1 MFFVFFGLWVILN
14 GRWTTEI
21 GVFGLVFA
29 AIMYAFT
36 WKFLGYSPRVGMALI
51 RRLPD
56 ALRYGALLLSEIVKA
71 NLNVMRMIL
80 NKDFEPQP
88 QLVHFDVDLE
98 RSRHLVTLAN
108 SITLTPGTITV
119 NLEDNHFTVHCLDAS
134 LVDGLDDGA
143 MVQALE
149 AMERAA
155 DEPDPDRTPTDDA
168 PEAPEAAEDP
178 VVEPEAAAQEFVP
191 EAIAAEESASEDI
204 VSEES
209 ASDEIPD
216 WVLDDGAQAES
227 DGTMPEDGREA
238 NEHEH

>member
-1 MFFVFFGLWVILN
+1 MFLVFFGLWVILN

-29 AIMYAFT
+29 AAMYAFT
-36 WKFLGYSPRVGMALI
+36 CAFLGYSPRVGMALV

-56 ALRYGALLLSEIVKA
+56 ALRYGALLLTEIVKA

-80 NKDFEPQP
+80 NKQFEPEP
-88 QLVHFDVDLE
+88 QLVHFDVDLR

-149 AMERAA
+149 AMERAS
-155 DEPDPDRTPTDDA
+155 DTPDPDRTPTDDA

-178 VVEPEAAAQEFVP
+178 VLEPEAAQEAAADEAAADEAAADEGEAWAMDAGAQDDAYVTTP
-191 EAIAAEESASEDI
+191 
-204 VSEES
+204 
-209 ASDEIPD
+209 
-216 WVLDDGAQAES
+216 DDG
-227 DGTMPEDGREA
+227 GEA

>member
-29 AIMYAFT
+29 AVMYAFT
-36 WKFLGYSPRVGMALI
+36 CAFLGYSPRVGAALI

-56 ALRYGALLLSEIVKA
+56 ALGYGALLLREIVRA

-119 NLEDNHFTVHCLDAS
+119 SVDGSRFTVHCLSRSMIEGIESGGIAR
-134 LVDGLDDGA
+134 LLGK
-143 MVQALE
+143 ME
-149 AMERAA
+149 A
-155 DEPDPDRTPTDDA
+155 
-168 PEAPEAAEDP
+168 
-178 VVEPEAAAQEFVP
+178 V
-191 EAIAAEESASEDI
+191 
-204 VSEES
+204 
-209 ASDEIPD
+209 
-216 WVLDDGAQAES
+216 
-227 DGTMPEDGREA
+227 
-238 NEHEH
+238 

>member
-29 AIMYAFT
+29 AVMYAFT
-36 WKFLGYSPRVGMALI
+36 CAFLGYSPRVGAALI

-56 ALRYGALLLSEIVKA
+56 ALGYGALLLREIVRA

-119 NLEDNHFTVHCLDAS
+119 NLEDNHFTVHCLDRS
-134 LVDGLDDGA
+134 LMDGLDDGA

-149 AMERAA
+149 AMERRS
-155 DEPDPDRTPTDDA
+155 DTPDPDRTPTDDA
-168 PEAPEAAEDP
+168 PEAAEAADDPVIEPEDAAQEPAAEDS
-178 VVEPEAAAQEFVP
+178 
-191 EAIAAEESASEDI
+191 AAEEAAL
-204 VSEES
+204 EETT
-209 ASDEIPD
+209 P
-216 WVLDDGAQAES
+216 DDG
-227 DGTMPEDGREA
+227 GEA

>member
-29 AIMYAFT
+29 AVMYAFT
-36 WKFLGYSPRVGMALI
+36 CAFLGYSPRVGAALI

-56 ALRYGALLLSEIVKA
+56 ALGYGALLLREIVRA

-119 NLEDNHFTVHCLDAS
+119 NLEDNHFTVHCLDRS
-134 LVDGLDDGA
+134 LMDGLDDGA
-143 MVQALE
+143 MV
-149 AMERAA
+149 
-155 DEPDPDRTPTDDA
+155 
-168 PEAPEAAEDP
+168 
-178 VVEPEAAAQEFVP
+178 
-191 EAIAAEESASEDI
+191 
-204 VSEES
+204 
-209 ASDEIPD
+209 
-216 WVLDDGAQAES
+216 
-227 DGTMPEDGREA
+227 
-238 NEHEH
+238 